1 MKNRQA
7 LAYAIVLTMALIS
20 TKCIAVSWQDR
31 ASTSSETSDNPGIE
45 AGTQSGGLSLS
56 SLSAMLDG
64 GNATLSANTLANA
77 AGLLEY
83 CATHKLV
90 TENKIENI
98 TRALLNTAAP
108 RWDRLAMKD
117 YAQGLSGLLNTRSGQ
132 QLDMRD
138 LNHSA
143 LAIKVKTRACSLVLR
158 QSMAWLS
165 Q

>member
-7 LAYAIVLTMALIS
+7 LAYAVVLTMVLIS
-20 TKCIAVSWQDR
+20 TKCIAAGWQGK
-31 ASTSSETSDNPGIE
+31 SLTSSDISDNKGIE

-56 SLSAMLDG
+56 SLSALLDG
-64 GNATLSANTLANA
+64 GNSTLSANTLANA

-83 CATHKLV
+83 CASNKLV
-90 TENKIENI
+90 TDTKVENI

-108 RWDRLAMKD
+108 RWDRSAMKE

-143 LAIKVKTRACSLVLR
+143 LAVKVKTRACGLVLR
-158 QSMAWLS
+158 QSIAWLS